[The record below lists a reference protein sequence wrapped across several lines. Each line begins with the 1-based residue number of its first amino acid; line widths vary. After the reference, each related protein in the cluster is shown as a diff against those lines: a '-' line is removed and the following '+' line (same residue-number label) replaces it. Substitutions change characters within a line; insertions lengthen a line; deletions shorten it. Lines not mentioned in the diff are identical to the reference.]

1 MQDNNDQTRKGVA
14 ANAGSRQHEQG
25 PHEQGKREQVK
36 PESAK
41 LEPAKPEPGKLEP
54 GHEAE
59 RQAEARRERAAK
71 TLRDNLMRRKQQGRA
86 RRAGAADET
95 SGLPAAKTDESA
107 D

>member
-1 MQDNNDQTRKGVA
+1 MQDNNDQTRKIAVPPA
-14 ANAGSRQHEQG
+14 AAG
-25 PHEQGKREQVK
+25 
-36 PESAK
+36 K
-41 LEPAKPEPGKLEP
+41 LEPGHLEP

-71 TLRDNLMRRKQQGRA
+71 TLRDNLLRRKQQGRA

-107 D
+107 E

>member
-1 MQDNNDQTRKGVA
+1 MQDNNDQTRKGAA

-25 PHEQGKREQVK
+25 AHEQGK
-36 PESAK
+36 P
-41 LEPAKPEPGKLEP
+41 EPAKPEPGKLEP

>member
-25 PHEQGKREQVK
+25 AHEQGK
-36 PESAK
+36 P
-41 LEPAKPEPGKLEP
+41 EPAKPEPGKHEP

>member
-1 MQDNNDQTRKGVA
+1 MQDNNDKTRKDAVTPA
-14 ANAGSRQHEQG
+14 AAG
-25 PHEQGKREQVK
+25 
-36 PESAK
+36 K
-41 LEPAKPEPGKLEP
+41 LEPGHLEP

-71 TLRDNLMRRKQQGRA
+71 TLRDNLLRRKQQGRA

-107 D
+107 E

>member
-1 MQDNNDQTRKGVA
+1 MQDNNDQTRKGAA

-25 PHEQGKREQVK
+25 AHEQGK
-36 PESAK
+36 P
-41 LEPAKPEPGKLEP
+41 EPAKPEPGKLEL

>member
-1 MQDNNDQTRKGVA
+1 MQDDNDQRRSLAAAPAPSGQGEEGQRK
-14 ANAGSRQHEQG
+14 QG
-25 PHEQGKREQVK
+25 
-36 PESAK
+36 
-41 LEPAKPEPGKLEP
+41 KPEPGKLESRKLEP

>member
-1 MQDNNDQTRKGVA
+1 MQDNNDQTRKHA
-14 ANAGSRQHEQG
+14 ATPAAPS
-25 PHEQGKREQVK
+25 
-36 PESAK
+36 K
-41 LEPAKPEPGKLEP
+41 LEAGKLEP

-71 TLRDNLMRRKQQGRA
+71 TLRDNLLRRKQQGRA

-107 D
+107 E

>member
-1 MQDNNDQTRKGVA
+1 MQDNKDKTRKDAVTPA
-14 ANAGSRQHEQG
+14 AVG
-25 PHEQGKREQVK
+25 
-36 PESAK
+36 K
-41 LEPAKPEPGKLEP
+41 LEPGHLEPGHLEP

-71 TLRDNLMRRKQQGRA
+71 TLRDNLLRRKQQGRA

-107 D
+107 E

>member
-1 MQDNNDQTRKGVA
+1 MQDNNDQTHKDA
-14 ANAGSRQHEQG
+14 AAS
-25 PHEQGKREQVK
+25 GK
-36 PESAK
+36 
-41 LEPAKPEPGKLEP
+41 LEPGKLEP

-71 TLRDNLMRRKQQGRA
+71 TLRDNLLRRKQQGRA

-107 D
+107 E

>member
-1 MQDNNDQTRKGVA
+1 MQTDDQTDKSAQALADDDGMSPEVRRRAEERKA
-14 ANAGSRQHEQG
+14 
-25 PHEQGKREQVK
+25 
-36 PESAK
+36 
-41 LEPAKPEPGKLEP
+41 
-54 GHEAE
+54 
-59 RQAEARRERAAK
+59 RAAK

>member
-1 MQDNNDQTRKGVA
+1 MQDNNDQTRKDA
-14 ANAGSRQHEQG
+14 ATPAAAS
-25 PHEQGKREQVK
+25 
-36 PESAK
+36 K
-41 LEPAKPEPGKLEP
+41 LEVGQLEP

-71 TLRDNLMRRKQQGRA
+71 TLRDNLLRRKQQGRA

-107 D
+107 E

>member
-1 MQDNNDQTRKGVA
+1 MQDNNDQTRKGAA

-25 PHEQGKREQVK
+25 PHEQG
-36 PESAK
+36 
-41 LEPAKPEPGKLEP
+41 KPEPGKLEP

>member
-25 PHEQGKREQVK
+25 AQEQGK
-36 PESAK
+36 P
-41 LEPAKPEPGKLEP
+41 EPAKLEPGKLEP

>member
-1 MQDNNDQTRKGVA
+1 MQDNNDQTGKDA
-14 ANAGSRQHEQG
+14 AAS
-25 PHEQGKREQVK
+25 
-36 PESAK
+36 SK
-41 LEPAKPEPGKLEP
+41 LEPGKLEP

-71 TLRDNLMRRKQQGRA
+71 TLRDNLLRRKQQGRA